1 MSRPEV
7 ICDNCQK
14 QVDMNDTS
22 VYGSFKSGE
31 VVVQYLRCP
40 HCGKKYHMLTTN
52 AELRRLIDE
61 RKGLELQLRMAHVK
75 HFKAKTIRRY
85 IKEVDKLKNK
95 QNELADALK
104 VIGIQLL
111 NEV

>member
-1 MSRPEV
+1 MPRPEV

-31 VVVQYLRCP
+31 VVVQYFRCS

-61 RKGLELQLRMAHVK
+61 RKGLELKLRMAHVK

-85 IKEVDKLKNK
+85 IKEVGKLKNK
-95 QNELADALK
+95 QNELAEALK
-104 VIGIQLL
+104 VVGIQLL